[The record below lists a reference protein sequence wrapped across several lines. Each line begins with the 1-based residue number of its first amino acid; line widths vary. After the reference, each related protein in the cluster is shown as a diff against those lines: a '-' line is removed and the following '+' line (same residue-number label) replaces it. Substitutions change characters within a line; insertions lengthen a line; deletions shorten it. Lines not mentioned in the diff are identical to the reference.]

1 MGEEESCQVQVVIIS
16 GLSGSGKSVALNLL
30 EDNGYS
36 CTDNLPTL
44 LLPVLTNH
52 LRHVGRTQ
60 AAVSI
65 DARSADTLPLLK
77 LHLKDLYAAGIQVHF
92 LFLEAKTPILVK
104 RYSETRRR
112 HPLSDGN
119 RTLTECIELER
130 EMLAEIAELAHR
142 IDTSDLSANQ
152 LRSWVRQ
159 FIQSRSAG
167 IQVVFQSFGFKHG
180 LPLDADAVFD
190 ARCLPNPYYE
200 PHLRPLTGKDELVQ
214 NFLNHEPL
222 VEKMI
227 ADIRRYLTTWL
238 PEFVRDNRSYF
249 SVAIGCT
256 GGQHRSVYLAEMLAA
271 EFRQQYPVLLR
282 HRELEG

>member
-1 MGEEESCQVQVVIIS
+1 M
-16 GLSGSGKSVALNLL
+16 
-30 EDNGYS
+30 
-36 CTDNLPTL
+36 T
-44 LLPVLTNH
+44 
-52 LRHVGRTQ
+52 
-60 AAVSI
+60 
-65 DARSADTLPLLK
+65 

-130 EMLAEIAELAHR
+130 EMLVEIAELAHR

-271 EFRQQYPVLLR
+271 EFRQQYSVLLR